1 MSSTPVVYRRDLVK
15 RPRIFD
21 VWEQYR
27 SLPGVHYIME
37 LLAEAMGVFFYT
49 YAGVGATAPF
59 IIGSILKQDGLSS
72 VFQIGWGYAIGI
84 VLALSICGA
93 TSGGHISPCI
103 TIAFTIFRG
112 FPVKKAPG
120 YIIAQIFG
128 AYVASLLIYH
138 QWRVFIVEAEAAL
151 KLAGVYD
158 QVQFTPSGT
167 AGIFALYLPP
177 GQTYGR
183 VFLNEFVNSALVALV
198 IWGCLDPTNP
208 IVPPP
213 LVPFVIAIAYAMVIW
228 GFAVPAI
235 ALNTARDVG
244 ARLLAV
250 TYWGR
255 AAAGG
260 PYAAIAALTNIPAT
274 LFSVCLY
281 EFFFADSDRVV
292 PKAHTEYAR
301 VLKNHRRFG
310 DEHANGQVN
319 VLPDSQKESV
329 SEYEQARV

>member
-1 MSSTPVVYRRDLVK
+1 MSSTPVVYRRDVVK
-15 RPRIFD
+15 RPRIFEI
-21 VWEQYR
+21 WEQYR
-27 SLPGVHYIME
+27 SRPGVHYVME
-37 LLAEAMGVFFYT
+37 LFAEAMGVFFYT

-59 IIGSILKQDGLSS
+59 IIGNILKQDGLSS

-84 VLALSICGA
+84 VLALSICGT
-93 TSGGHISPCI
+93 TSGGGHISPCI

-112 FPVKKAPG
+112 FPLKKVPG

-138 QWRVFIVEAEAAL
+138 QWRVFILEAETAL
-151 KLAGVYD
+151 KVAGVYD
-158 QVQFTPSGT
+158 QIQFTPSGT

-198 IWGCLDPTNP
+198 IWGSLDPTNP

-213 LVPFVIAIAYAMVIW
+213 LIPFVIAIAYAVVIW

-244 ARLLAV
+244 ARLLAI
-250 TYWGR
+250 TYWGT
-255 AAAGG
+255 AG
-260 PYAAIAALTNIPAT
+260 T
-274 LFSVCLY
+274 SRVY
-281 EFFFADSDRVV
+281 EIRVSAV
-292 PKAHTEYAR
+292 
-301 VLKNHRRFG
+301 V
-310 DEHANGQVN
+310 DV
-319 VLPDSQKESV
+319 
-329 SEYEQARV
+329 